1 MRRTPT
7 PSIPKRFQFTEQQE
21 TLLSLIKSSAFQSD
35 DLQQIFQLLTET
47 AGRLMQV
54 GRVSVWRYT
63 ENRTTIR
70 CHDLYEIASNR
81 HSAGVE
87 LRATQYPRYFEA
99 LATSEA
105 IVADDARTDPRTCE
119 YLDDYL
125 DPLGITA
132 MMDIPLILHGQL
144 DGVLCHEKVGRA
156 TPWLPENRLLGLAI
170 ANLAVQAIERD
181 ERRRSEQTIKADGA
195 QQRLTAEDKLRRSEE
210 RYRTLVNNL
219 DIVVFQTDGQAR
231 WALLNPAWEKLTGFP
246 VDKSIA
252 MSWFD
257 YLHKDDRQRYQEA
270 FRRLIAHGEPIV
282 GEARLCPKAGEPR
295 WVECVARPTINDDG
309 TIVGSLGT
317 FTDITERKA
326 NSGRDR

>member
-1 MRRTPT
+1 M
-7 PSIPKRFQFTEQQE
+7 
-21 TLLSLIKSSAFQSD
+21 SLIKSSAFQGD

-47 AGRLMQV
+47 AGRLMHV

-70 CHDLYEIASNR
+70 CHDLYEIASDR

-119 YLDDYL
+119 YLGDYL

-144 DGVLCHEKVGRA
+144 DGVLCHEKVGKA

-181 ERRRSEQTIKADGA
+181 ERRRSEQKIKADEA
-195 QQRLTAEDKLRRSEE
+195 QQRLTVEDKLRRSEE
-210 RYRTLVNNL
+210 RYHTLVNNL

-231 WALLNPAWEKLTGFP
+231 WTLLNPAWEKLTGFS
-246 VDKSIA
+246 VDKSITTC
-252 MSWFD
+252 WFD
-257 YLHKDDRQRYQEA
+257 YLHKDDRQRHQDT

-282 GEARLCPKAGEPR
+282 GEARICPKAGEPR
-295 WVECVARPTINDDG
+295 WVECVVRPTIDDDG

-317 FTDITERKA
+317 LTDITERKA
-326 NSGRDR
+326 KDGRNR